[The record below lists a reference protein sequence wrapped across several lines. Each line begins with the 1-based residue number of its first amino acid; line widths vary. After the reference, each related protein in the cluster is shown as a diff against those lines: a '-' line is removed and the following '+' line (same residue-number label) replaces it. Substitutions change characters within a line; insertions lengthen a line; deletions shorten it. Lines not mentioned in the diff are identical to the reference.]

1 MRDNE
6 LESYIQEKLDTG
18 SKIWVIGDVHGFKK
32 TLDALVK
39 KLELKD
45 NDLLICLGD
54 MIDRGPESLEVLE
67 LFLRN
72 NNYFSLKGNH
82 EEMLQIDWKKTN
94 GERNY
99 SKDGFW
105 STSSLLTRSRMISAF
120 EYISLLPT
128 ELVLESFR
136 LVHAGYGEMPYSN
149 DLDLQTDNERLWSR
163 DIFDVSYPFDTL
175 RTIIVGHTPVQNFDI
190 FDDNSVWRSSI
201 LLKDGRVSSIG
212 MDTGIFLKREMNPR
226 LSALELSSGRVI
238 SQKRVEI
245 IREKVD
251 KELSENRSEV

>member
-1 MRDNE
+1 
-6 LESYIQEKLDTG
+6 
-18 SKIWVIGDVHGFKK
+18 
-32 TLDALVK
+32 
-39 KLELKD
+39 
-45 NDLLICLGD
+45 
-54 MIDRGPESLEVLE
+54 
-67 LFLRN
+67 
-72 NNYFSLKGNH
+72 
-82 EEMLQIDWKKTN
+82 
-94 GERNY
+94 
-99 SKDGFW
+99 
-105 STSSLLTRSRMISAF
+105 
-120 EYISLLPT
+120 
-128 ELVLESFR
+128 
-136 LVHAGYGEMPYSN
+136 MPYSN